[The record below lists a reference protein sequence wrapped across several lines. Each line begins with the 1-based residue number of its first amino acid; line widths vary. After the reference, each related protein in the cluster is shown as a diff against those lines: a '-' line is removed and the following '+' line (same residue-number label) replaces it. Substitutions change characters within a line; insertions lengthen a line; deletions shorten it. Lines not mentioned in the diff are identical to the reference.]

1 MISLAK
7 LLLDISSFELTM
19 IECFT
24 FWKIWDKKHIR
35 VTLSI
40 EIIGAQVS
48 YSMKITLWI
57 ISASWRSDF
66 GEEFIKFSGLINLE
80 LRRWSFGPK
89 TTRIQWSWY
98 IETVVLRRLNK

>member
-66 GEEFIKFSGLINLE
+66 GEEFIKFSGLIWNFDDE
-80 LRRWSFGPK
+80 
-89 TTRIQWSWY
+89 
-98 IETVVLRRLNK
+98 VLDQKLQEFNDHGTLKLLY